1 MVPMD
6 GSKDQAAP
14 SSAGARWTIGRG
26 VGFLLAVVGLTIL
39 SVLGGTCLARW
50 LRDTNPQPGDEPP
63 QQPALF
69 RSWPVNKPELAF
81 LLSAQMHGYVLPC
94 GCSAPQLGGLER
106 RSNFLDELR
115 GRGWPMVALDLGDIP
130 QKHGPVSLPNI
141 EGLIKYR
148 YSMRALKAMGYAAV
162 SLGEYEAALGLVDA
176 LAEWAIQDNDKS
188 PRFLAANLSEP
199 KGFDDFVGSWHHI
212 ARAGGSD
219 LSAGVTALVGP
230 GVVAQIKDPGVRFAP
245 SAPILQGIMK
255 EMDAKKVDLR
265 VVLYHGSMVQIPQGF
280 KQPEALALAEAFPQL
295 DLILCLSES
304 DEPAGTPTLVKH
316 ANGRQ
321 TMVVSLGHKGKYV
334 GVVGVFPTGNNAAPL
349 TLRYELVQMSP
360 NFATPPDKVN
370 GHKIIE
376 LMEAYTAE
384 LKKGNFLKRVP
395 QTRHL
400 MQVQM
405 PDPAP
410 TYVGSQA
417 CKACHKS
424 AFKVWENSDHHK
436 AYQTLAKAERPAL
449 RQYDPECVV
458 CHTVGFGYQG
468 GFVDAEQTPKLKD
481 VGCESCHGPAS
492 EHVKNKENAAWY
504 PLLNPWKAPAN
515 ETAADK
521 EKRLLRIDLF
531 CQKCHDIDNDV
542 TWAHG
547 GFSKKWPKIAH
558 PSDD

>member
-1 MVPMD
+1 MVPKD
-6 GSKDQAAP
+6 GSKDQATR
-14 SSAGARWTIGRG
+14 SSAGASWTIGRG
-26 VGFLLAVVGLTIL
+26 VGFLLAAVGLTIL

-50 LRDTNPQPGDEPP
+50 LRDTNTQPTDDTP
-63 QQPALF
+63 QPALF
-69 RSWPVNKPELAF
+69 RTWPANKPELAF
-81 LLSAQMHGYVLPC
+81 MLSAQMHGYVLPC
-94 GCSAPQLGGLER
+94 GCSEPQLGGLER

-115 GRGWPMVALDLGDIP
+115 SRGWPVVALDLGDIP

-162 SLGEYEAALGLVDA
+162 SIGEYEAALGLLDA
-176 LAEWAIQDNDKS
+176 LAEWAIQDNEKS

-199 KGFDDFVGSWHHI
+199 KGFDDFVGSWHYL
-212 ARAGGSD
+212 AKAGGSD
-219 LSAGVTALVGP
+219 LSVGVTALVGP
-230 GVVAQIKDPGVRFAP
+230 SVVAQIKDPGVSFAP
-245 SAPILQGIMK
+245 SAPILAGVMK
-255 EMDAKKVDLR
+255 EMDARKVDLR
-265 VVLYHGSMVQIPQGF
+265 VVLYHGSMVQIPQGM
-280 KQPEALALAEAFPQL
+280 KIPEALALAEAFPQL

-304 DEPAGTPTLVKH
+304 DEPAGTPTIVKH

-334 GVVGVFPTGNNAAPL
+334 GVVGVFPTGNNTAPL
-349 TLRYELVQMSP
+349 GLRYELVQMSP
-360 NFATPPDKVN
+360 NFATPQDKVN

-384 LKKGNFLKRVP
+384 LKKGDYLKRVT

-410 TYVGSQA
+410 TYVGSDKCQ
-417 CKACHKS
+417 KCHKS
-424 AFKVWENSDHHK
+424 AFKVWQNSAHSK
-436 AYQTLAKAERPAL
+436 AYQSLANAKLPSL
-449 RQYDPECVV
+449 RQFDPECVV

-492 EHVKNKENAAWY
+492 GHVKDWNNTAWY

-515 ETAADK
+515 EAPADK

-558 PSDD
+558 PD